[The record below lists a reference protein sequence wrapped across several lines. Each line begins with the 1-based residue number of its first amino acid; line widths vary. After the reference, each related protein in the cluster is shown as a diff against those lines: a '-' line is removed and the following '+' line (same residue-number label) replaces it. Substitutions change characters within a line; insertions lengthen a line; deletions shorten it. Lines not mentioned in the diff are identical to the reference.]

1 MHNDTS
7 KFKDLHVPWK
17 CCANYHIIVP
27 TTTHPTRWMWLRSTR
42 SQAGLI
48 ARATHRMG
56 ESDDFILWL
65 AKADGIVSKNFWME
79 KIVEV
84 EYSS

>member
-1 MHNDTS
+1 
-7 KFKDLHVPWK
+7 
-17 CCANYHIIVP
+17 
-27 TTTHPTRWMWLRSTR
+27 
-42 SQAGLI
+42 
-48 ARATHRMG
+48 MG